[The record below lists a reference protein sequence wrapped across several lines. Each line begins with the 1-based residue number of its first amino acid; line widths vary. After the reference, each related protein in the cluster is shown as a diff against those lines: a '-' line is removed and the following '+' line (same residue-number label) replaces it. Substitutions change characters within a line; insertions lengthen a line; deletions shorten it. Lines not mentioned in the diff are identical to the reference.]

1 MEVFSLK
8 TNIDAVITIRNFFKT
23 EDDDIRKKEF
33 NKIYEKFIN
42 ATMSIINSV
51 SCKK

>member
-23 EDDDIRKKEF
+23 EDVDIRKKEF
-33 NKIYEKFIN
+33 NKIYENFIN
-42 ATMSIINSV
+42 TMMSIINGV
-51 SCKK
+51 SGKE